1 MRAHP
6 TAALPALPPDPAA
19 RGALGHLGE
28 GGAGGKAAVEAVH
41 EANAGGNGAFY
52 GWDAKERKPREVLSV
67 REGEAEEARVVEL
80 RHAKLEAVAAAVEA
94 ASALAGVDQILLDVR

>member
-1 MRAHP
+1 M
-6 TAALPALPPDPAA
+6 
-19 RGALGHLGE
+19 
-28 GGAGGKAAVEAVH
+28 H
-41 EANAGGNGAFY
+41 EANAAARGSFY

-94 ASALAGVDQILLDVR
+94 ACALAGMDQILLDVR

>member
-41 EANAGGNGAFY
+41 EANAGGNGAFC

-67 REGEAEEARVVEL
+67 REGEVEEARVVEL